1 MKNTRLLPL
10 ILLTSVL
17 GAILVWSGYQ
27 FARSQG
33 LVGNRF
39 SLQIQTD
46 SGADLF
52 QGMKVT
58 YKGFRLGKLA
68 ELHLLADGSVIG
80 RVDIQE
86 ERAPFFTQGAM
97 LKVSKEKII
106 TSELVLLP
114 GNSGQAPMASDTKIQ
129 IVRESVANDLTS
141 RIDPLLTKV
150 NLLLEQ
156 LADPKLGL
164 QATLTQS
171 RGTMHETSQMLM
183 KINDPQ
189 NGLPQVLVNTR
200 DTMSAT
206 QQLINQLNDPQKGIE
221 PTLTNANSVMLKA
234 DEALDDIQSAPAYR
248 WLVPKA
254 PKKPAQGDAGLIAP
268 ERSKD

>member
-1 MKNTRLLPL
+1 MKNTRLFPL
-10 ILLTSVL
+10 ILLTTLL
-17 GAILVWSGYQ
+17 GLGIAWSGYQ
-27 FARSQG
+27 FAKSQG
-33 LVGNRF
+33 LVGSKSSF
-39 SLQIQTD
+39 HIQTN

-58 YKGFRLGKLA
+58 YKGFSLGKLA
-68 ELHLLADGSVIG
+68 DLQLLPNGQVVG

-86 ERAPFFTQGAM
+86 ERATFFTQGAV

-106 TSELVLLP
+106 TSELVLVP
-114 GNSGQAPMASDTKIQ
+114 ATQANSARMTQNDSIPV
-129 IVRESVANDLTS
+129 VRESVANDLAN
-141 RIDPLLTKV
+141 RVDPLLTKV

-171 RGTMHETSQMLM
+171 RGAMHETSDLLS
-183 KINDPQ
+183 KINDPH
-189 NGLPQVLVNTR
+189 NGLPQVLIQTR

-206 QQLINQLNDPQKGIE
+206 HELIRQLNDPQKGIS
-221 PTLTNANSVMLKA
+221 PTLTNANSMMQKA
-234 DEALDDIQSAPAYR
+234 DEVLEGIQNAPVYR

-254 PKKPAQGDAGLIAP
+254 PVSPP
-268 ERSKD
+268 TPRERSKD

>member
-10 ILLTSVL
+10 FLLTATLGSVL
-17 GAILVWSGYQ
+17 AWSGYQ
-27 FARSQG
+27 FAKSQG
-33 LVGNRF
+33 LVGPKF

-46 SGADLF
+46 SGTDLF

-68 ELHLLADGSVIG
+68 ELELMPNGQVMA
-80 RVDIQE
+80 RVDIQAD
-86 ERAPFFTQGAM
+86 RAGFFTHGAI

-106 TSELVLLP
+106 TSELVLVP
-114 GNSGQAPMASDTKIQ
+114 GAPDGTPILNNGTIEVA
-129 IVRESVANDLTS
+129 RENVANDLAA

-156 LADPKLGL
+156 LSDPKLGV

-171 RGTMHETSQMLM
+171 RVTMNETSQLLL

-189 NGLPQVLVNTR
+189 HGLPQVLMNTSS
-200 DTMSAT
+200 TMNST
-206 QQLINQLNDPQKGIE
+206 QELINQLNDPRTGVS
-221 PTLTNANSVMLKA
+221 PTLHNANNLMIKV
-234 DEALDDIQSAPAYR
+234 DEALEDVQQSSTYK

-254 PKKPAQGDAGLIAP
+254 PPKAASVPNAPA
-268 ERSKD
+268 RSKD